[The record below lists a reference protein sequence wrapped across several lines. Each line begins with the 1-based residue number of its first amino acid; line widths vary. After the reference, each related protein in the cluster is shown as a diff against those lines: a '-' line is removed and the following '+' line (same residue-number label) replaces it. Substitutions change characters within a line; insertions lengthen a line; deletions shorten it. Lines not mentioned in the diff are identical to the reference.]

1 MVSLKYPLYLLILYN
16 KNNSNKQTKNMKLIH
31 NPYYKCSHANSNRLS
46 LIITIRLSYQVNN
59 QSKVYSQFPFDHLH

>member
-16 KNNSNKQTKNMKLIH
+16 KNNSNKQTKNMKLIR